1 MLTSINIKD
10 FKSLHDENLQLKPLT
25 ILTGTNSS
33 GKSSVIQAI
42 MLVIKYSNA
51 INRYSMEEITRYLND
66 FSTIRNKKN
75 NAKLVSIQ
83 LDTEKNNTINLEMT
97 PEHILSTSEI
107 DYVYEP
113 LALGVSSAPEILYL
127 NANRMGAQEQ
137 VSFSERRVGSSG
149 EFLFSTFEKIKTKSV
164 SDCLLKFKSS
174 STISYQ
180 LAEWLSYITGT
191 SSELVTDVSG
201 DKVKVSYKIK
211 DLEGE
216 VSPFNLGAGM
226 SYISKVLIICLMAKK
241 GDIILIENPEVQLH
255 PKSQALLGVFL
266 THIASC
272 GIQLIVET
280 HCEHLI
286 NRIAYQVYDEKFSS
300 NNLAIHYKERV
311 DKKFISLTVDE
322 TGKYIDKEGN
332 KTYFPSGFFDA
343 TLDELR
349 EMR

>member
-1 MLTSINIKD
+1 MLTSISIRD
-10 FKSLHDENLQLKPLT
+10 FKSLEDESLQLKPLT

-42 MLVIKYSNA
+42 MLVIKYSNS
-51 INRYSMEEITRYLND
+51 INRYSMEEVTRYLND
-66 FSTIRNKKN
+66 FSSIRNKKN
-75 NAKLVSIQ
+75 NAKLIS
-83 LDTEKNNTINLEMT
+83 INLGTELKNFGIEMT
-97 PEHILSTSEI
+97 S
-107 DYVYEP
+107 DYVGAFSETDYIYEP
-113 LALGVSSAPEILYL
+113 LALGLTSSPEILYL

-137 VSFSERRVGSSG
+137 VAISERRVGSSG
-149 EFLFSTFEKIKTKSV
+149 EFLFSTFEKIKTKPV
-164 SDCLLKFKSS
+164 SECLLKFKNS

-180 LAEWLSYITGT
+180 LAEWLSFITGT
-191 SSELVTDVSG
+191 NSELVTDVSG

-241 GDIILIENPEVQLH
+241 GDVILIENPEVQLH

-266 THIASC
+266 THVASC

-286 NRIAYQVYDEKFSS
+286 NRIAYEVYDENFSTDD
-300 NNLAIHYKERV
+300 LMIHYKQNV
-311 DKKFISLTVDE
+311 DQKFVSLSVSE
-322 TGKYIDKEGN
+322 TGDYIDTEGN
-332 KTYFPSGFFDA
+332 VTYFPSGFFDA
-343 TLDELR
+343 TLAQLR